1 MSELQELIHSNAK
14 RCYDAGAKAE
24 RERIF
29 SAADFVS
36 FEDKHGN
43 RVLSIEDLEEELKYR
58 AEKEANK

>member
-1 MSELQELIHSNAK
+1 MSDLQELIHTNAK

-24 RERIF
+24 QERIF

-43 RVLSIEDLEEELKYR
+43 RVLSIEDLQEELNYR